1 MTNLSQTKT
10 TAAALLATAAAAHGQ
25 AALNGVNIVVE
36 DTTLELGQSTTI
48 RLEAY
53 FDPALYAMAN
63 IGTSLFSSEGLAG
76 LTDWRLLAPMDGPGT
91 SVGRPG
97 ADGVDG
103 ILAGQLHFPPA
114 GIFGDPTNPMPFWEA
129 TYTAPLAGAE
139 PLFVDLAT
147 ETTRFDVYLLRDSA
161 QSESRIGDFA
171 EGAARI
177 TIVPAPAGALVL
189 APAALALPAVRR
201 RRSHRGSRANPF
213 ADRPNSR

>member
-1 MTNLSQTKT
+1 MTSRIQSTKRQGR
-10 TAAALLATAAAAHGQ
+10 AAAAVATLLAVATFAHAQ
-25 AALNGVNIVVE
+25 TARNGVNIVVE

-53 FDPALYAMAN
+53 FDPDLYAMASIN
-63 IGTSLFSSEGLAG
+63 TSLFSSEGLAG
-76 LTDWRLLAPMDGPGT
+76 LTDWRLVAPMDGAGT

-103 ILAGQLHFPPA
+103 ILAAQLHFPPA
-114 GIFGDPTNPMPFWEA
+114 GILGEPSNPISFWEA

-139 PLFVDLAT
+139 PLFIDLST
-147 ETTRFDVYLLRDSA
+147 DTTRFDVYLRADDA
-161 QSESRIGDFA
+161 TSESRLGDFA

-189 APAALALPAVRR
+189 APAALALSVSRR
-201 RRSHRGSRANPF
+201 RR
-213 ADRPNSR
+213 